1 VSVFSEKEGM
11 EWGEEQEQNS
21 RNSFSDDLL
30 GCFDKEYIYIYI
42 YIYIFFFVIRNS
54 LVMSILSL
62 DSTFEWFL
70 QIFCIQLLNSILS
83 IP

>member
-11 EWGEEQEQNS
+11 AWGEEQEKSS

-30 GCFDKEYIYIYI
+30 GCFDKEYIYIYN
-42 YIYIFFFVIRNS
+42 FFIRNS
-54 LVMSILSL
+54 LVMSILSP